1 MAQIKFSHHYFKHGT
16 QINNETVVTLL
27 QVLNVNLEDLSESF
41 KEFDTRYY
49 EHSGIPF
56 TSKGEIA
63 HYKLPEKGK
72 FLLLIMLLGDRMIP
86 TLRRW
91 TPEKEKYYFG
101 LIGKEVEMII
111 EK

>member
-16 QINNETVVTLL
+16 QINNESTVMLL
-27 QVLNVNLEDLSESF
+27 QVLNVNLEDLSDSF

-49 EHSGIPF
+49 
-56 TSKGEIA
+56 
-63 HYKLPEKGK
+63 HYALGGHCEKHYELPKKGK

-91 TPEKEKYYFG
+91 TPEKEKYYTG
-101 LIGKEVEMII
+101 LVGKELEMII